1 MSQHPQTRKHY
12 QNYEEQNLKLK
23 ELNKL
28 NGTSME

>member
-1 MSQHPQTRKHY
+1 MSQHPQTRNTTKTD
-12 QNYEEQNLKLK
+12 EEQNLKLK